1 MQTRSGN
8 NKSQG
13 ERESTAILQ
22 YCREHISPI
31 PSYFY
36 KSKNQDAIS
45 LSLSSVRSYDLG
57 GSHTMT
63 EHFFNLDKIWVQS
76 PNTVILDVKKTKK
89 RYH

>member
-22 YCREHISPI
+22 NCREHMSPI

-36 KSKNQDAIS
+36 KSKIQDAIS

-76 PNTVILDVKKTKK
+76 PNTVIVGVKIKNKK
-89 RYH
+89 

>member
-22 YCREHISPI
+22 NCREHMSPI

-45 LSLSSVRSYDLG
+45 LSPSSVRSYDLG

-76 PNTVILDVKKTKK
+76 PNTVIVGVKIKNKK
-89 RYH
+89 

>member
-22 YCREHISPI
+22 NCREHMSPI

-76 PNTVILDVKKTKK
+76 PNTVIVGVKIKNKK
-89 RYH
+89 